1 LVYMRMQTQARD
13 VIEQYYSAFNAHTE
27 HWQDLVTDDV
37 VFDGLVQ
44 HARGKAEF
52 VGLTVQFLQAHRET
66 RLLGRMAAGN
76 EVASLFEF
84 AIEAPNGERM
94 TCPVAEWATV
104 VDGKIKEFRV
114 YYDPRALVNAFGMGD

>member
-1 LVYMRMQTQARD
+1 MQTQARD
-13 VIEQYYSAFNAHTE
+13 VVERYYSAFDAHTE
-27 HWQDLVTDDV
+27 DWKDLVTDDV
-37 VFDGLVQ
+37 VFDGPLQ

-52 VGLTVQFLQAHRET
+52 VGLTGQFLQAHRET
-66 RLLGRMAAGN
+66 HLLGRIANGN

-84 AIEAPNGERM
+84 DIEAPNGERM

-114 YYDPRALVNAFGMGD
+114 YYDPRAFVRAFGTGD